1 MKLKR
6 IKILIGS
13 LIILAACSTG
23 LNLFTDNDE
32 VSLGK
37 QFDTEIRN
45 NPKEY
50 PINNDKQLKEYV
62 DKKIFKEIVT
72 SPEVKKASVYS
83 YQMEIIKNDTILNA
97 FAVPGGYVYIYT
109 GLLKYLDSEAAL
121 AGVIGHEIAHVERR
135 HATQRITSAYGLTIL
150 LNLALGNNPS
160 QVAEIVANLFSGLT
174 LLANSRANEDES
186 DEYSLLAVQGPNSK
200 KVIEKICDKTI
211 DLEYYHFFNAKVAG
225 VEMILS
231 RTGYT
236 GELGYELYFK
246 GDENVAEKI
255 WNALF
260 ENGKEL
266 NTQPVGLGARDSLR
280 LEMGFCLYGNDID
293 QSTNP
298 LEAGLGWITK
308 LKKPSFIG
316 KDVLLK
322 VKEDGLKRK
331 LVPLISDE
339 KSFPRHG
346 YDLSVN
352 SKKVGHITS
361 GTVSP
366 VLDKA
371 IAMGYVEADYAKE
384 GNQINFLIRGKE
396 IPAVITKLPFIKN

>member
-1 MKLKR
+1 MKKTKFYSIHERLGA
-6 IKILIGS
+6 KIVDFAGFKMPVLYS
-13 LIILAACSTG
+13 SIINEHKAVRSSVGVFDVSHMGEIFIRGDKALDFVQHITV
-23 LNLFTDNDE
+23 ND
-32 VSLGK
+32 
-37 QFDTEIRN
+37 
-45 NPKEY
+45 
-50 PINNDKQLKEYV
+50 
-62 DKKIFKEIVT
+62 
-72 SPEVKKASVYS
+72 ASVLYEGRVQYS
-83 YQMEIIKNDTILNA
+83 AMLYNDGGIVDDLLVYRISEKEFMLVVNASNKDKDYEWMKKNNTFGVEII
-97 FAVPGGYVYIYT
+97 
-109 GLLKYLDSEAAL
+109 
-121 AGVIGHEIAHVERR
+121 
-135 HATQRITSAYGLTIL
+135 
-150 LNLALGNNPS
+150 
-160 QVAEIVANLFSGLT
+160 
-174 LLANSRANEDES
+174 DES

-200 KVIEKICDKTI
+200 KVVEKICDKSV

-266 NTQPVGLGARDSLR
+266 NIQPVGLGARDSLR

-293 QSTNP
+293 QTTNP

-322 VKEDGLKRK
+322 VKEEGLKRK

-346 YDLSVN
+346 YNLSVN
-352 SKKVGHITS
+352 GKKVGHITS

-371 IAMGYVEADYAKE
+371 IAMGYVESDYAKE

-396 IPAVITKLPFIKN
+396 VPAVITKLPFIKN

>member
-1 MKLKR
+1 MKKTKFYSIHEKLGA
-6 IKILIGS
+6 KIVDFAGFKMPVLYS
-13 LIILAACSTG
+13 SIINEHKSVRSSVGVFDVSHMGEIFIRGDKALDFVQHITV
-23 LNLFTDNDE
+23 ND
-32 VSLGK
+32 
-37 QFDTEIRN
+37 
-45 NPKEY
+45 
-50 PINNDKQLKEYV
+50 
-62 DKKIFKEIVT
+62 
-72 SPEVKKASVYS
+72 ASVLYNGRVQYS
-83 YQMEIIKNDTILNA
+83 AMLYNDGGIVDDLLVYRISEKEFMLVVNASNKDKDFEWMKKNNTFGVEII
-97 FAVPGGYVYIYT
+97 
-109 GLLKYLDSEAAL
+109 
-121 AGVIGHEIAHVERR
+121 
-135 HATQRITSAYGLTIL
+135 
-150 LNLALGNNPS
+150 
-160 QVAEIVANLFSGLT
+160 
-174 LLANSRANEDES
+174 DES

-200 KVIEKICDKTI
+200 KVIERICDKSV

-266 NTQPVGLGARDSLR
+266 NIQPVGLGARDSLR

-293 QSTNP
+293 QTTNP

-346 YDLSVN
+346 YDLSLN
-352 SKKVGHITS
+352 GKKVGHITS

-371 IAMGYVEADYAKE
+371 IAMGYVEAGYAKE